1 MRIDQRIQCDSIRL
15 IRDVKSSG
23 RVKSGLRHTVFSIND
38 RAKISKFSTLI
49 VVVGNDDRYLEDGG
63 ISNDARESSA
73 AEKVRR
79 VVRESMANDRT
90 FGTWRYS
97 LWKGIDDS
105 IGDGN
110 SNGNSNGI
118 DDVDR

>member
-1 MRIDQRIQCDSIRL
+1 MRIDQRIQCDSIR
-15 IRDVKSSG
+15 VTSSR
-23 RVKSGLRHTVFSIND
+23 RVKSGLRRTVFSIND
-38 RAKISKFSTLI
+38 RAKIPKFSKSIL
-49 VVVGNDDRYLEDGG
+49 VVRNDDRCLEHRG
-63 ISNDARESSA
+63 ILNDARESSA
-73 AEKVRR
+73 AEKVR
-79 VVRESMANDRT
+79 VVHEPMANDRT

-105 IGDGN
+105 IDDGN

>member
-1 MRIDQRIQCDSIRL
+1 MLRA
-15 IRDVKSSG
+15 VKSG
-23 RVKSGLRHTVFSIND
+23 VKSGLRHTVFSIND